1 MNKFAV
7 FKNLIR
13 ANEVLQFPEFLLIS
27 RNHFHLEW
35 MMRRTMRRLKNVVVV
50 MEWLPADLQQRAT
63 SNGIHGY
70 TFYFLFFKILQ
81 QEKIHIF

>member
-35 MMRRTMRRLKNVVVV
+35 MMRRY
-50 MEWLPADLQQRAT
+50 
-63 SNGIHGY
+63 IY
-70 TFYFLFFKILQ
+70 TYVNIYLYM
-81 QEKIHIF
+81 HIYVYIYIYMYTNIYI